1 MTDPDLLYRSSDVT
15 AAAADLLEQELPSS
29 ADVATDTLPENIAAP
44 YVLVTGRS
52 PALSGPPMA
61 GDQQAQHTLTV
72 ISVGENAL
80 QAKMLGDLT
89 RYLLLGRGTDGAF
102 LHDLVLEGRKVI
114 ARGGGTDGAPDAP
127 GGLQQWIETYTL
139 LLARST

>member
-1 MTDPDLLYRSSDVT
+1 MTSPDLLYRSSDVT
-15 AAAADLLEQELPSS
+15 AAAADLLDQELPSS
-29 ADVATDTLPENIAAP
+29 TDVATDTLPENIAAP

-52 PALSGPPMA
+52 PVLSGPPMA

-72 ISVGENAL
+72 ISVGTNPV
-80 QAKMLGDLT
+80 QAKMLGDLV
-89 RYLLLGRGTDGAF
+89 RYLLLGRGRDGAF
-102 LHDLVLEGRKVI
+102 LHDLVLEGRQVI

-139 LLARST
+139 LVTRTA